1 MKNQK
6 GLKLD
11 AYQSFILERKCKMCG
26 LRDIFIPRNLKSGTP
41 QNPLP
46 QVYNFN
52 VREEKLLSV
61 GLGNSPVK
69 YI

>member
-6 GLKLD
+6 GLKLE
-11 AYQSFILERKCKMCG
+11 AYQSFTLERKCKMCG
-26 LRDIFIPRNLKSGTP
+26 LRD
-41 QNPLP
+41 PLPP

-69 YI
+69 YIQST